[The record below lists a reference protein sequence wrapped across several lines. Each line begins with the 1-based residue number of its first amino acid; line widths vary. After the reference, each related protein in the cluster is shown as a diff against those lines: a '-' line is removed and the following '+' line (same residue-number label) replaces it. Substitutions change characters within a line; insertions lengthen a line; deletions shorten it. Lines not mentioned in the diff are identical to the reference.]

1 MDLNTLSIMTKYV
14 KSMEALPS
22 SLHIWDPTPT
32 QTAIEETKVLDVYP
46 TSSIDSS
53 DTISFIIPALEKYM
67 LDKVDIVTEL
77 RVLTATNENPNAGV
91 NVSTAPHL
99 AASLW
104 RNVNVTI
111 GNVGMCQSF
120 DNSYAMFKFWDTVL
134 HNRSGSH
141 AILADKEGLRLDWVH
156 SKDHS
161 ENLVFFPADAN
172 TPPVNANGQLRA
184 NKIQQGRKRLL
195 ISPFDISIF
204 NQDKLLPTNLEIR
217 VSLTKNPSEFILMSA
232 ATDTSKVKLDK
243 VALRCTFQKP
253 TQVVLSLIEERLAK
267 ENAIYHADRKI
278 MSLHPITAG
287 ATEVVI
293 DNFLT
298 GTLPYQVVIGVQDR
312 AALGADRTKNPYTLY
327 PMKSV
332 QLFVNGREHFSVPVE
347 QTVHDKGLM
356 YNAFLEQTGFMNQG
370 DTLLEHY
377 WDAYPAMAFDLTPDA
392 SQNQHGLNLV
402 KSGTARLVLG
412 FENAVGP
419 NQVLMALAWYEQIME
434 VDVER
439 QVHLI

>member
-1 MDLNTLSIMTKYV
+1 MTKYI

-32 QTAIEETKVLDVYP
+32 QTAIEETRAMEIYP
-46 TSSIDSS
+46 TSAIESS

-77 RVLTATNENPNAGV
+77 RVLTNDGGNPDARS

-99 AASLW
+99 AAALW

-111 GNVGMCQSF
+111 GNVSMCQSF
-120 DNSYAMFKFWDTVL
+120 DNSYAMFKFWDTAI

-141 AILADKEGLRLDWVH
+141 PILADKEGLRLDSVH
-156 SKDHS
+156 TKANS
-161 ENLVFFPADAN
+161 ENVAYFQAGDPEPAA
-172 TPPVNANGQLRA
+172 VNANGRLRA
-184 NKIQQGRKRLL
+184 EKIQQGRKRLL
-195 ISPFDISIF
+195 ISPFDIPIF

-217 VSLTKNPSEFILMSA
+217 VSLTKNPSEFILLSA
-232 ATDTSKVKLDK
+232 ADDTSKVKLDK
-243 VALRCTFQKP
+243 VSLRCTFQKP
-253 TQVVLSLIEERLAK
+253 SQVVLSLIEERLAK

-287 ATEVVI
+287 ATEVI
-293 DNFLT
+293 FDNVFS
-298 GTLPYQVVIGVQDR
+298 GGPLPYYALIGVQDR
-312 AALGADRTKNPYTLY
+312 AALGANRTKNPFTLR

-332 QLFVNGREHFSVPVE
+332 QLFVNGREHFPAPVE

-356 YNAFLEQTGFMNQG
+356 YNAFLEQSGFMNQG
-370 DTLLEHY
+370 DTLLQHY

-392 SQNQHGLNLV
+392 SQNQHSLNLV
-402 KSGTARLVLG
+402 KSGTARLVIG
-412 FENAVGP
+412 FEAAAGA
-419 NQVLMALAWYEQIME
+419 NQVLMVLAWYEQIME
-434 VDVER
+434 VSSDR